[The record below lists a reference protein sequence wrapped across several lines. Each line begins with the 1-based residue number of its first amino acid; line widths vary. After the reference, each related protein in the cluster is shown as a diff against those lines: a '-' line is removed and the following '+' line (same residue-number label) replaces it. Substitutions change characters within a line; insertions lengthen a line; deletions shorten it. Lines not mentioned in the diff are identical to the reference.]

1 MEETKGKYEI
11 VSLEFSDSPMPIFK
25 EDRVGKFI
33 KFGED
38 NKYPDYIQHLY
49 DKSPTHGAIINGKAN
64 YVYGLGFKADD
75 ETVPGATNF
84 IARANRI
91 AKRCAID
98 IENNGGCYLEMIPNR
113 MGHYYFSHIPYKHI
127 RSDKTN
133 TMFFYKENWDDK
145 QEKYIPYRAFE
156 PGLMEK
162 TILFYKEYRIGVGT
176 YAMPKWWAACNY
188 IEADIEV
195 SKGVLTNAK
204 TGFSAS
210 KLITFRNG
218 TPPTKEAKREVT
230 RQFKNEHG
238 GATGEKIVVAFVDPG
253 VDPPTVQDLGASDLT
268 KENFTPVNNLIDNK
282 IFVAHSVTHPLL
294 FGIQTPGKLGSATEL
309 RTAYEIFKNTYASP
323 KQQDLQEI
331 FNYIA
336 ELNGIQTTFTIQ
348 SLQPIG
354 LEYSDQLLL
363 QAAPRSWLLEQI
375 GIDPAIYTDAPVQTQ
390 PPVKAGTQMETQQR
404 ITPAQEVNDTLTNL
418 TGRQRQNIMS
428 IVGRYAKGKLTYSQA
443 SILLKS
449 GYGFSDEE
457 ISSFLG
463 EVDTP
468 SDTVSTKQGF
478 SSQDDED
485 IIKVFESF
493 GESSSNF
500 KKITSHRATFR
511 DDEEVTLVSDAVTEK
526 SPLVNEAITV
536 AKKAK
541 KIFPSFEVR
550 YSYEKRP
557 DADGPE
563 LLPTSRPFCVKMIA
577 LDRFYT
583 RTEIQGISQVLG
595 YDVFNRTGGY
605 WNNDGT
611 VEKHCRHEFRSNV
624 VIRK

>member
-11 VSLEFSDSPMPIFK
+11 VSLEFSDSPMPVFK

-38 NKYPDYIQHLY
+38 NKYPDYIQSLY

-64 YVYGLGFKADD
+64 YVYGLGFKAED
-75 ETVPGATNF
+75 ETVPNAKNF

-91 AKRCAID
+91 AHRCCID

-113 MGHYYFSHIPYKHI
+113 LGHYFFSHIPFKNM

-133 TMFFYKENWDDK
+133 TMFYYKQDWNDK
-145 QEKYIPYRAFE
+145 QEKPVPYRAFQ
-156 PGLMEK
+156 PGIMEK
-162 TILFYKEYRIGVGT
+162 TILFYKEYRPGIGT
-176 YAMPKWWAACNY
+176 YPMPKWWAACNY

-218 TPPTKEAKREVT
+218 APPTKEGKREVT

-238 GATGEKIVVAFVDPG
+238 GATGEKIVIAFVDPG

-268 KENFTPVNNLIDNK
+268 KENFTGVNNLIDNK

-309 RTAYEIFKNTYASP
+309 RTAYEIFKNTYATP
-323 KQQDLQEI
+323 KQQNLEDI

-336 ELNGIQTTFTIQ
+336 ELNEVATTFSIQ
-348 SLQPIG
+348 PLQPIG

-375 GIDPAIYTDAPVQTQ
+375 GIDPSVYTDAPVQTQ
-390 PPVKAGTQMETQQR
+390 ASPIKADTQMETQKSV
-404 ITPAQEVNDTLTNL
+404 TPSQEVNNVLTNL

-428 IVGRYAKGKLTYSQA
+428 IMGRYAKGKLTYGQA

-449 GYGFSDEE
+449 GYGFTDEE
-457 ISSFLG
+457 VSSFLG
-463 EVDTP
+463 EVDTT
-468 SDTVSTKQGF
+468 SNSVTTKQGF
-478 SSQDDED
+478 SANDDED
-485 IIKVFESF
+485 VVKVFESF
-493 GESSSNF
+493 GESSENF
-500 KKITSHRATFR
+500 TKVTSHKATFR
-511 DDEEVTLVSDAVTEK
+511 DTEEDNLVSEAV
-526 SPLVNEAITV
+526 TV

-541 KIFPSFEVR
+541 KVFPSFEVR

-577 LDRFYT
+577 LDRLYT
-583 RTEIQGISQVLG
+583 RTEIQNISQILG

-611 VEKHCRHEFRSNV
+611 IEKHCRHEFRSNV